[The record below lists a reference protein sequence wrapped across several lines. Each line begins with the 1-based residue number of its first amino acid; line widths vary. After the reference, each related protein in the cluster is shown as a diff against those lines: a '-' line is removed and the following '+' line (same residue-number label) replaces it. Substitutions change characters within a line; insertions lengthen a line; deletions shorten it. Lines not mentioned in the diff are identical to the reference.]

1 MSDLSLNIPHNLPK
15 EEALSRIKQLLT
27 KLKEE
32 QKDNISDLKEE
43 WTGDNGSFSFNAKGF
58 NLSGTLQVNDSNVEI
73 HSVLP
78 MAVSFFKGA
87 IASMITEKA
96 KKVLA

>member
-1 MSDLSLNIPHNLPK
+1 MSDLSLNIPHTLPK
-15 EEALSRIKQLLT
+15 EEAVTRIKQLLT

-43 WTGDNGSFSFNAKGF
+43 WNGDKGNFSFSAKGF

-73 HSVLP
+73 HSALP